1 MKPASPPSTSAQL
14 GLDVRFEAQYNGMVN
29 EMDER
34 LDLFY
39 SSLLGQI
46 TSLFVSF
53 LFLSSDPSLDYASA
67 FPGQAGEKYGARAPS
82 ATGKNPLEGQ

>member
-1 MKPASPPSTSAQL
+1 MKPASPPSTGAQL

-34 LDLFY
+34 LDLLY

-53 LFLSSDPSLDYASA
+53 LSSNPSLDYASA
-67 FPGQAGEKYGARAPS
+67 FPGQAGVKYGARAPS
-82 ATGKNPLEGQ
+82 ATGKNPLEDQ